1 MCAEELGYTQTY
13 GMYEWWQRDQL
24 ERKALNLQGL
34 RKAKIEADR
43 KLSKKKT
50 AVSI

>member
-13 GMYEWWQRDQL
+13 GKYERWQQDQL